1 MWDFIIDNLAELVIG
16 LMAFIKI
23 IVNITPTEKDNQ
35 VFGYIDALINMVF
48 AVVRVWVVED
58 RLSILVRFGL
68 RIRLISP
75 RVPTDGVCPI
85 SVLILLLGLRLLMA

>member
-23 IVNITPTEKDNQ
+23 IVNITQTEKDNQ

-48 AVVRVWVVED
+48 SD
-58 RLSILVRFGL
+58 RIKKQ
-68 RIRLISP
+68 
-75 RVPTDGVCPI
+75 
-85 SVLILLLGLRLLMA
+85 